1 MKHLYLLLTI
11 LSLQLSS
18 CQNKKTM
25 KNDVFQWQETISC
38 PTGYAVDVYEGG
50 LISKDNFTSL
60 CLGVYI
66 GKDGWGKGSSGM
78 SYGEKT
84 IPNHLRLVWASYIE
98 HKFYEIDTPID
109 YDKMVELFSEGYYYP
124 SSNNEKPEPYKQ
136 NYNNI
141 VVGLAPGGVVVI
153 WVAGIGRQVEVGRYE
168 GKEITF
174 SKEEIEAL
182 PSGHRKNMHNIA
194 YQEKI
199 LSHHSKFVNVINE
212 IKNKPIPY
220 GLWDTYRI
228 KYNWQVK
235 FLFSHNEKIERVT
248 YNLYNGEEEK
258 LFGKTITEKYS
269 YIPEELKWNFKKNKA
284 IPNLISFRFIVD
296 NAEYGCSIHLD
307 EEEMIKAFE
316 RVLGNDP
323 KAEVEI
329 EIYVNTDR
337 TDATVVLKSKDNK
350 VALFNSN
357 IKIGKRRDL

>member
-235 FLFSHNEKIERVT
+235 FLFSHNEKIEKIT
-248 YNLYNGEEEK
+248 YDLYNGEEEE
-258 LFGKTITEKYS
+258 LFGKSVTEKYP
-269 YIPEELKWNFKKNKA
+269 YIPEILKTETKRSRA
-284 IPNLISFRFIVD
+284 IPKIISFRWVVS
-296 NAEYGCSIHLD
+296 NSLYGCYIEFNN
-307 EEEMIKAFE
+307 EEIMSAFE

-337 TDATVVLKSKDNK
+337 TDATVALKSKDKK
-350 VALFNSN
+350 VALFNCEIIVN
-357 IKIGKRRDL
+357 KR

>member
-194 YQEKI
+194 
-199 LSHHSKFVNVINE
+199 SR
-212 IKNKPIPY
+212 KNI
-220 GLWDTYRI
+220 
-228 KYNWQVK
+228 
-235 FLFSHNEKIERVT
+235 
-248 YNLYNGEEEK
+248 
-258 LFGKTITEKYS
+258 
-269 YIPEELKWNFKKNKA
+269 
-284 IPNLISFRFIVD
+284 IS
-296 NAEYGCSIHLD
+296 S
-307 EEEMIKAFE
+307 
-316 RVLGNDP
+316 
-323 KAEVEI
+323 
-329 EIYVNTDR
+329 
-337 TDATVVLKSKDNK
+337 
-350 VALFNSN
+350 
-357 IKIGKRRDL
+357 